1 MFAGRQPNRCTRFV
15 FCGPDKRFHVC
26 AVRFF
31 QMQNALSEAF
41 SGHKIPLRNQ
51 TQIAL
56 FLPARQFGDEFT
68 LAAKPGQTKKH
79 QSAKTHQ
86 GRELNQKKR
95 QHRSN
100 QGSRAQHKS
109 GLVVEYENHLFQPLA
124 VPQMENEFLICMLHS
139 NRHKRPPLSINAS
152 IIQHVLFLCRDYTH
166 HCTQHKNRLPCRN
179 QSGYI
184 SAAPHKTGAG
194 IGTPQTNRAHDGA
207 SGFFVRT
214 VSPRL
219 FRTRIMVGRA
229 GPASAGPGPLLAGSS
244 NPVRLTTPSLEPLD
258 GEFSKL
264 TNREATPWQT
274 ANSTALSRSVVTS
287 RLKSTADFPA
297 HSASLKSC
305 TSICCMSVAAN
316 FQTSTHPLFSAIW
329 RMICASF
336 NSSSSSKTNP
346 INSCSGPFLHLA
358 AGGLR
363 TSVTRGLPQ

>member
-1 MFAGRQPNRCTRFV
+1 MP
-15 FCGPDKRFHVC
+15 
-26 AVRFF
+26 
-31 QMQNALSEAF
+31 F
-41 SGHKIPLRNQ
+41 SQ
-51 TQIAL
+51 
-56 FLPARQFGDEFT
+56 
-68 LAAKPGQTKKH
+68 
-79 QSAKTHQ
+79 
-86 GRELNQKKR
+86 
-95 QHRSN
+95 
-100 QGSRAQHKS
+100 
-109 GLVVEYENHLFQPLA
+109 
-124 VPQMENEFLICMLHS
+124 
-139 NRHKRPPLSINAS
+139 
-152 IIQHVLFLCRDYTH
+152 
-166 HCTQHKNRLPCRN
+166 KNRLPCRN

-194 IGTPQTNRAHDGA
+194 IGTPQTNRAHNRA

-219 FRTRIMVGRA
+219 FRVKIMVGRT

-274 ANSTALSRSVVTS
+274 ANSAHTLRVVTS

-305 TSICCMSVAAN
+305 TSTRCMSVAAN

-336 NSSSSSKTNP
+336 NSSSSSKTNS